1 MRTAIL
7 TVLLA
12 VACGQATPTAA
23 VSPAPLEQQT
33 SRAPSLRVGDRHT
46 YELAWHADAT
56 RRRDGSGISG
66 ALDLEGELTVSVLSS
81 GPEGTRLS
89 LSFASLRRHELRAQN
104 LPIELD
110 PVLLLGRRAELL
122 VGEHGDVHRAF
133 FDPADP
139 PVFREL
145 MTGVIARLDLR
156 GSAPG
161 EPTRTIRSG
170 HGLVEATYREDGDHV
185 VTRELSQVLRFDTA
199 PGTAVPADALVA
211 TGRIELD
218 ADRVPTRIELV
229 DSVDLPGDNGIIA
242 DDRFTLTRIG
252 VDRSDAAPMADPIEI
267 DPTAAPD
274 MAAAAREVDRQYAAE
289 VTRQD
294 LSIALMAADGGLQPA
309 AGEFSQAVAY
319 LRGWPERTD
328 EVSAMVMRADGGGRQ
343 LGFDMLA
350 AAGTLQA
357 QAAMRE
363 LLSQPEARTWP
374 ERMVLVQRFAFVAAP
389 TADSGEFLLA
399 LADAA
404 DEAGDHELHRGAL
417 HVMGVVAQ
425 RVDDLWLAER
435 LHARLVTLAADEDG
449 FLRAGAIAGLGNAKR
464 PDDVARLLL
473 ATTDGD
479 SDVRIEAVSGLR
491 HWPRRDA
498 TTALLD
504 ALADEDRAVASVA
517 LDVLRKRH
525 YEGRIDASFIERARL
540 GHYNAELD
548 GMVVSALVDAQP
560 DPALVAD
567 AHVALAAIQARTVDH
582 ELADHIGELL

>member
-7 TVLLA
+7 TALL
-12 VACGQATPTAA
+12 VIACGQPTPSAA
-23 VSPAPLEQQT
+23 VSPAPAEQSS
-33 SRAPSLRVGDRHT
+33 SRSPVLRVGDRHT

-66 ALDLEGELTVSVLSS
+66 ALDLEGELAVSVLSS

-89 LSFASLRRHELRAQN
+89 LSFASLRRRELRAQN
-104 LPIELD
+104 VAIELD
-110 PVLLLGRRAELL
+110 PVMLIGRHAELL

-161 EPTRTIRSG
+161 EGSRAVRSG
-170 HGLVEATYREDGDHV
+170 HGLVEATYRADGDHV
-185 VTRELSQVLRFDTA
+185 VTRELAKVLRFDTA
-199 PGTAVPADALVA
+199 PGTVVDTDALVA

-218 ADRVPTRIELV
+218 DDRVPTRIELV
-229 DSVDLPGDNGIIA
+229 DSVDVPGDNGIIA
-242 DDRFTLTRIG
+242 DDRFTLTRVAI
-252 VDRSDAAPMADPIEI
+252 DRSDATPLVDPIEL
-267 DPTAAPD
+267 DPNAAPD

-289 VTRQD
+289 ITSQD
-294 LSIALMAADGGLQPA
+294 LSIALVAADGGLQPA
-309 AGEFSQAVAY
+309 AGEFSQAVAF

-328 EVSAMVMRADGGGRQ
+328 EVFTMVMRSDGGGRQ
-343 LGFDMLA
+343 LGFDLLA
-350 AAGTLQA
+350 AAGTAQA

-374 ERMVLVQRFAFVAAP
+374 ERMVLVQRFAFVEAPAAE
-389 TADSGEFLLA
+389 SGEFLLS

-404 DEAGDHELHRGAL
+404 DELGDRELHRGAL
-417 HVMGVVAQ
+417 HVMGVLAD
-425 RVDDLWLAER
+425 RVDDPWLAER
-435 LHARLVTLAADEDG
+435 LHARLVALAADDDG

-464 PDDVARLLL
+464 PDDVVRLLL
-473 ATTDGD
+473 ATVDHD

-491 HWPRRDA
+491 HWPRADA
-498 TTALLD
+498 TVALLD

-525 YEGRIDASFIERARL
+525 YEGRVDATFIERARL
-540 GHYNAELD
+540 GQYNAELD

-560 DPALVAD
+560 DPALVTD